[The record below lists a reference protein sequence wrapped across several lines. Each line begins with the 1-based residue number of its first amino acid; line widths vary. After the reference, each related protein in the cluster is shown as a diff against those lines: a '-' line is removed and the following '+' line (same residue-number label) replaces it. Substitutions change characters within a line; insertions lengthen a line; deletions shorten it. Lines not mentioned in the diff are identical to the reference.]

1 MHTDF
6 LPTRKIPV
14 SQFYAWNSR
23 RAFPL
28 EISLSHRGCTIRDRV
43 SGTAFLASTDD
54 DGFIRGATLLGDTRD
69 HLVHALLSEMTD
81 CEWVNEYSE
90 QWPLY
95 RCWTEA
101 EREALAYLM
110 LTIHDSGVWI
120 WQIFFTIHLLILGR
134 LILASGQYPKLLAY
148 GLMLG
153 GLGYVLDSVYA
164 FAFPDLALL
173 GQVRVA
179 LLVIVTISEVGFAL
193 WLLLRGPMRPA
204 PV

>member
-28 EISLSHRGCTIRDRV
+28 EISLSHRGCTIRDQV

-54 DGFIRGATLLGDTRD
+54 DGFIRGATLFEDTRD
-69 HLVHALLSEMTD
+69 HLVYTLLSEMTG

-101 EREALAYLM
+101 ERDAHARKVAEELAGDRAEADGIPVHEAFDIEYRAVYAM
-110 LTIHDSGVWI
+110 HPIAIGQ
-120 WQIFFTIHLLILGR
+120 WQI
-134 LILASGQYPKLLAY
+134 AA
-148 GLMLG
+148 
-153 GLGYVLDSVYA
+153 
-164 FAFPDLALL
+164 
-173 GQVRVA
+173 
-179 LLVIVTISEVGFAL
+179 
-193 WLLLRGPMRPA
+193 
-204 PV
+204 

>member
-14 SQFYAWNSR
+14 SQLYAWNSR

-28 EISLSHRGCTIRDRV
+28 DISLGHRGCTIRDRI

-54 DGFIRGATLLGDTRD
+54 DGFIRGATLFGDTRN
-69 HLVHALLSEMTD
+69 HLVHSLLSEMTG

-101 EREALAYLM
+101 ERDAHARQVAEELAADRAEADGISIREAFDIEY
-110 LTIHDSGVWI
+110 W
-120 WQIFFTIHLLILGR
+120 
-134 LILASGQYPKLLAY
+134 A
-148 GLMLG
+148 
-153 GLGYVLDSVYA
+153 VYA
-164 FAFPDLALL
+164 MHP
-173 GQVRVA
+173 
-179 LLVIVTISEVGFAL
+179 VTIADWQVA
-193 WLLLRGPMRPA
+193 A
-204 PV
+204 